1 MGYSPWGLKES
12 DTAERLLRHS
22 QPWVQFP
29 DNPLEVAKAPAFAAL
44 RNKA

>member
-1 MGYSPWGLKES
+1 MGSES

-29 DNPLEVAKAPAFAAL
+29 DSPLEAAKAPAFAAL